1 MLPSFSTPATSC
13 SLSACR
19 ASRVDQG
26 VTAAA
31 AGCRGRNADP
41 PLLRISFP
49 PSAPSAWK
57 VTSQESATK
66 PLTFT
71 FVPSIGRLP
80 THFEVV
86 DVSKFLVTIPDEPR
100 DLSNQEII
108 NKSNTGSDE
117 LALKSGARQER
128 VSSVCTDSTRTA
140 FQAPG
145 CNSSEGEMQEN
156 DLFKAEFIL
165 ITDSGDEDEVATA
178 SNNVHRPSN
187 GYGPI
192 SAQLLAT
199 SHVSP
204 GTGAGKPPGDGHVP
218 GAALFHST
226 ADPQKHQLISTLS
239 TSDHLSS
246 KQHAVHLIS
255 PTNQKVVCG
264 AMVNLNQASSLED
277 SRNNWQS
284 ATGFSKQ
291 DSSLYFQSASHS
303 SPPSMSK
310 ISSSASNSCYSTPR
324 LYDNLQTSNLYTSGC
339 VCKLGDFTTSS
350 VPAKSPSLSP
360 DPPRSAEIQGSSS
373 QSLSPSYSKRLNAL
387 SPVPGHIITHSLSPS
402 PKPLSPPSLY
412 GSSSTVCS
420 INEPCTQMSSRGN
433 LAKSGIRSPLPTRL
447 TLLTAIL
454 RSGSSQRRPLSP
466 ASCPTFSPCS
476 LGSSTLALDQK
487 SKTTPP
493 TLKKSLS
500 SPPIRPDSPSR
511 EEYWLSGWARH
522 LPLLSKP
529 HPTPRARSLSPKKHL
544 PVGILPL
551 DSQSPL
557 SSPVSSHKK
566 SVASPGLQS
575 MLPRPC
581 APAPSSLAHPTSPS
595 PEGLQ
600 YAASRSRAPQKSQR
614 VHTYS
619 PIFTCQSYPLLS
631 STSLSGVFSP
641 TLEKHSS
648 PSPSL
653 LHSASRSKSD
663 SSQMSVQEMSAS
675 SPTPSS
681 VSKQWSLSRPHST
694 PLVPQTGNIN
704 SHPLQ
709 LNSSLVHKNY
719 RSNSSFPRPEQSA
732 TSPVLK
738 CRSPVTDKSPG
749 TLPSR
754 PRELT
759 APQSFSL
766 PPDHENI
773 KPKQYKIKTNY
784 KTFAAI
790 PTNTLLME
798 QKALE
803 EPAKTA
809 SVTEG
814 PALDT
819 HSEMCSPAQLRQ
831 QTEEL
836 CAVIDQVLQD
846 PLTMRRCESSPS
858 FLQMSTESDVGKAST
873 ALQRAAGRET
883 RYTKPGVIRPVLV
896 KGKSAQQKEEPYQ
909 PNPFKKYLEE
919 ISDQDVEQE
928 TALLHPLYPTKLI
941 PPTKSPLR
949 PPSVS
954 LADCLKPGPF
964 SHLSS
969 IMYDVHENPYSPYS
983 HNSLYNKPSHP
994 IVPIP
999 ENETLSSKEV
1009 ANERS
1014 SV

>member
-1 MLPSFSTPATSC
+1 MELEKHERKVS
-13 SLSACR
+13 
-19 ASRVDQG
+19 G
-26 VTAAA
+26 
-31 AGCRGRNADP
+31 RGA
-41 PLLRISFP
+41 LEE
-49 PSAPSAWK
+49 K
-57 VTSQESATK
+57 QTVTSQDSGTK

-86 DVSKFLVTIPDEPR
+86 DVSKFLVTIPEDPK

-108 NKSNTGSDE
+108 NKSNTVSDE
-117 LALKSGARQER
+117 LALKSGAKQDC
-128 VSSVCTDSTRTA
+128 VSTIHTDNTRTP
-140 FQAPG
+140 FQFLG
-145 CNSSEGEMQEN
+145 RNSSKGEMQEN

-165 ITDSGDEDEVATA
+165 ITDSGDEDEVTA
-178 SNNVHRPSN
+178 VSNNIHQPSN

-218 GAALFHST
+218 GATLSHST

-246 KQHAVHLIS
+246 KTPAVHLIS

-291 DSSLYFQSASHS
+291 DSSLYFQSASRS

-324 LYDNLQTSNLYTSGC
+324 LYDNLQAPSVYTPVC
-339 VCKLGDFTTSS
+339 VCKTGDSATSS

-360 DPPRSAEIQGSSS
+360 DPPCSAEIQGSSA
-373 QSLSPSYSKRLNAL
+373 QLLSPSSSKRLNAL
-387 SPVPGHIITHSLSPS
+387 SPVPVHIITHSLSPS

-412 GSSSTVCS
+412 GSSSTICS
-420 INEPCTQMSSRGN
+420 TNEPCTQMSSRGN
-433 LAKSGIRSPLPTRL
+433 LAKSGVRSPLPTRL

-466 ASCPTFSPCS
+466 ASCPTFSPSS
-476 LGSSTLALDQK
+476 LGSSMLAIDQK

-493 TLKKSLS
+493 TPKKSVS

-511 EEYWLSGWARH
+511 EEYWLSGWAQH
-522 LPLLSKP
+522 LPLPSKP
-529 HPTPRARSLSPKKHL
+529 HLTPRARSLSPKKHL
-544 PVGILPL
+544 PVGMLSP
-551 DSQSPL
+551 DSPSPL
-557 SSPVSSHKK
+557 SSPVSSRRK
-566 SVASPGLQS
+566 SVASSGLQS
-575 MLPRPC
+575 TLPPPC
-581 APAPSSLAHPTSPS
+581 PPALSSLAHPTSPS
-595 PEGLQ
+595 PEGMH
-600 YAASRSRAPQKSQR
+600 YATSRSRGPQKSQR

-619 PIFTCQSYPLLS
+619 PIFTCRSYPLLS
-631 STSLSGVFSP
+631 STSLSSVFSP

-648 PSPSL
+648 PSSSL
-653 LHSASRSKSD
+653 SRSASRSKSD
-663 SSQMSVQEMSAS
+663 SSQTSVQEVSAS
-675 SPTPSS
+675 SPTHSS
-681 VSKQWSLSRPHST
+681 VSKQCSLSRPHST
-694 PLVPQTGNIN
+694 PPVPQTGNIS

-709 LNSSLVHKNY
+709 INSALVHKNY
-719 RSNSSFPRPEQSA
+719 RSNSSSPRPEQSA

-738 CRSPVTDKSPG
+738 CRSPVSDKSPG

-759 APQSFSL
+759 SPQSFSL
-766 PPDHENI
+766 LPDHENI
-773 KPKQYKIKTNY
+773 KPK
-784 KTFAAI
+784 
-790 PTNTLLME
+790 
-798 QKALE
+798 ALE
-803 EPAKTA
+803 EPTKTA

-814 PALDT
+814 TALDT
-819 HSEMCSPAQLRQ
+819 HSEMCSPAHLRQ

-858 FLQMSTESDVGKAST
+858 FLQMSTESDVGKIST
-873 ALQRAAGRET
+873 TLQRAAGRET
-883 RYTKPGVIRPVLV
+883 RYANLYKSAPMVSESQMTKPGVIRPVLV

-919 ISDQDVEQE
+919 ISDKDTEQV
-928 TALLHPLYPTKLI
+928 T
-941 PPTKSPLR
+941 
-949 PPSVS
+949 
-954 LADCLKPGPF
+954 
-964 SHLSS
+964 
-969 IMYDVHENPYSPYS
+969 
-983 HNSLYNKPSHP
+983 
-994 IVPIP
+994 
-999 ENETLSSKEV
+999 
-1009 ANERS
+1009 NERG

>member
-1 MLPSFSTPATSC
+1 MELGKHERKVS
-13 SLSACR
+13 
-19 ASRVDQG
+19 
-26 VTAAA
+26 
-31 AGCRGRNADP
+31 GREA
-41 PLLRISFP
+41 LEE
-49 PSAPSAWK
+49 K
-57 VTSQESATK
+57 QTVTSQESGTK

-86 DVSKFLVTIPDEPR
+86 DVSKFLVTIPDEPK
-100 DLSNQEII
+100 DLNNQEII
-108 NKSNTGSDE
+108 NKSNVVSGE
-117 LALKSGARQER
+117 LALKSGARQDC
-128 VSSVCTDSTRTA
+128 VPAICTDSTRTA
-140 FQAPG
+140 FQSPG
-145 CNSSEGEMQEN
+145 CNSSKGEMQEN

-165 ITDSGDEDEVATA
+165 ITDSGDEDEVAAA
-178 SNNVHRPSN
+178 SNNIHLPSN

-192 SAQLLAT
+192 SAQLLAA

-204 GTGAGKPPGDGHVP
+204 GTGAGKPPGNGHVP
-218 GAALFHST
+218 GAALSHST
-226 ADPQKHQLISTLS
+226 ADLQKHQLISTLS

-246 KQHAVHLIS
+246 KPPAVHLIS

-264 AMVNLNQASSLED
+264 AMVKLNQASSLED

-303 SPPSMSK
+303 SPSSMSK

-324 LYDNLQTSNLYTSGC
+324 LYDNLQTPSRYTPGC
-339 VCKLGDFTTSS
+339 VCKMGDFTTSS
-350 VPAKSPSLSP
+350 IPAKSSSLSP
-360 DPPRSAEIQGSSS
+360 DPPRSAEIQGSSA
-373 QSLSPSYSKRLNAL
+373 QPLSHSSSKILNAL
-387 SPVPGHIITHSLSPS
+387 PPVPVHIIRHSLSPS

-412 GSSSTVCS
+412 GSSSTICS

-433 LAKSGIRSPLPTRL
+433 LAKSRVRSPLPTRL

-466 ASCPTFSPCS
+466 ASCPTFSPSS
-476 LGSSTLALDQK
+476 LGSSTLAIDQK

-493 TLKKSLS
+493 TPKKSVS

-522 LPLLSKP
+522 LPLPSKP
-529 HPTPRARSLSPKKHL
+529 HPAPRARSLSPKKHL
-544 PVGILPL
+544 PVRTLSP
-551 DSQSPL
+551 DFRSPL
-557 SSPVSSHKK
+557 SSPVSSHRK

-575 MLPRPC
+575 TLPPPC
-581 APAPSSLAHPTSPS
+581 APAPSFLAHPTSPS
-595 PEGLQ
+595 PEGLR
-600 YAASRSRAPQKSQR
+600 YAASRSQAPQKSQR

-619 PIFTCQSYPLLS
+619 PIFTCRSYPLLS

-663 SSQMSVQEMSAS
+663 SSQMSIQEMNVS

-681 VSKQWSLSRPHST
+681 VSKQWSLSQPYST
-694 PLVPQTGNIN
+694 PPVPQTGNN
-704 SHPLQ
+704 NFHPLQ
-709 LNSSLVHKNY
+709 LNSSSAHTDC
-719 RSNSSFPRPEQSA
+719 RSNSSSPRPEQSA
-732 TSPVLK
+732 TSLVLK
-738 CRSPVTDKSPG
+738 CKSPVSDKSPG

-759 APQSFSL
+759 SPQSFSL

-773 KPKQYKIKTNY
+773 KPKQYKIKTSY
-784 KTFAAI
+784 KAFAAI

-803 EPAKTA
+803 EPAKSA
-809 SVTEG
+809 SMTEG
-814 PALDT
+814 TALDT

-858 FLQMSTESDVGKAST
+858 FLQMSTESDVGKVST
-873 ALQRAAGRET
+873 TLQRAAGRET
-883 RYTKPGVIRPVLV
+883 RYANLYKSAPMVTESQLTKPGVIRPVLV

-919 ISDQDVEQE
+919 ISDQDIEQ
-928 TALLHPLYPTKLI
+928 
-941 PPTKSPLR
+941 
-949 PPSVS
+949 
-954 LADCLKPGPF
+954 
-964 SHLSS
+964 
-969 IMYDVHENPYSPYS
+969 
-983 HNSLYNKPSHP
+983 PSHP

-1009 ANERS
+1009 ANERG

>member
-1 MLPSFSTPATSC
+1 MELEKHERKVS
-13 SLSACR
+13 
-19 ASRVDQG
+19 G
-26 VTAAA
+26 
-31 AGCRGRNADP
+31 RGA
-41 PLLRISFP
+41 LEE
-49 PSAPSAWK
+49 K
-57 VTSQESATK
+57 QTVTSQDSGTK

-86 DVSKFLVTIPDEPR
+86 DVSKFLVTIPEDPK

-108 NKSNTGSDE
+108 NKSNTVSDE
-117 LALKSGARQER
+117 LALKSGAKQDC
-128 VSSVCTDSTRTA
+128 VSTIHTDNTRTP
-140 FQAPG
+140 FQFLG
-145 CNSSEGEMQEN
+145 RNSSKGEMQEN

-165 ITDSGDEDEVATA
+165 ITDSGDEDEVTA
-178 SNNVHRPSN
+178 VSNNIHQPSN

-218 GAALFHST
+218 GATLSHST

-246 KQHAVHLIS
+246 KTPAVHLIS

-291 DSSLYFQSASHS
+291 DSSLYFQSASRS

-324 LYDNLQTSNLYTSGC
+324 LYDNLQAPSVYTPVC
-339 VCKLGDFTTSS
+339 VCKTGDSATSS

-360 DPPRSAEIQGSSS
+360 DPPCSAEIQGSSA
-373 QSLSPSYSKRLNAL
+373 QLLSPSSSKRLNAL
-387 SPVPGHIITHSLSPS
+387 SPVPVHIITHSLSPS

-412 GSSSTVCS
+412 GSSSTICS
-420 INEPCTQMSSRGN
+420 TNEPCTQMSSRGN
-433 LAKSGIRSPLPTRL
+433 LAKSGVRSPLPTRL

-466 ASCPTFSPCS
+466 ASCPTFSPSS
-476 LGSSTLALDQK
+476 LGSSMLAIDQK

-493 TLKKSLS
+493 TPKKSVS

-511 EEYWLSGWARH
+511 EEYWLSGWAQH
-522 LPLLSKP
+522 LPLPSKP
-529 HPTPRARSLSPKKHL
+529 HLTPRARSLSPKKHL
-544 PVGILPL
+544 PVGMLSP
-551 DSQSPL
+551 DSPSPL
-557 SSPVSSHKK
+557 SSPVSSRRK
-566 SVASPGLQS
+566 SVASSGLQS
-575 MLPRPC
+575 TLPPPC
-581 APAPSSLAHPTSPS
+581 PPALSSLAHPTSPS
-595 PEGLQ
+595 PEGMH
-600 YAASRSRAPQKSQR
+600 YATSRSRGPQKSQR

-619 PIFTCQSYPLLS
+619 PIFTCRSYPLLS
-631 STSLSGVFSP
+631 STSLSSVFSP

-648 PSPSL
+648 PSSSL
-653 LHSASRSKSD
+653 SRSASRSKSD
-663 SSQMSVQEMSAS
+663 SSQTSVQEVSAS
-675 SPTPSS
+675 SPTHSS
-681 VSKQWSLSRPHST
+681 VSKQCSLSRPHST
-694 PLVPQTGNIN
+694 PPVPQTGNIS

-709 LNSSLVHKNY
+709 INSALVHKNY
-719 RSNSSFPRPEQSA
+719 RSNSSSPRPEQSA

-738 CRSPVTDKSPG
+738 CRSPVSDKSPG

-759 APQSFSL
+759 SPQSFSL
-766 PPDHENI
+766 LPDHENI
-773 KPKQYKIKTNY
+773 KPKQYKIKTSY
-784 KTFAAI
+784 KAFAAI

-803 EPAKTA
+803 EPTKTA

-814 PALDT
+814 TALDT
-819 HSEMCSPAQLRQ
+819 HSEMCSPAHLRQ

-858 FLQMSTESDVGKAST
+858 FLQMSTESDVGKIST
-873 ALQRAAGRET
+873 TLQRAAGRET
-883 RYTKPGVIRPVLV
+883 RYANLYKSAPMVSESQMTKPGVIRPVLV

-919 ISDQDVEQE
+919 ISDKDTEQV
-928 TALLHPLYPTKLI
+928 T
-941 PPTKSPLR
+941 
-949 PPSVS
+949 
-954 LADCLKPGPF
+954 
-964 SHLSS
+964 
-969 IMYDVHENPYSPYS
+969 
-983 HNSLYNKPSHP
+983 
-994 IVPIP
+994 
-999 ENETLSSKEV
+999 
-1009 ANERS
+1009 NERG

>member
-1 MLPSFSTPATSC
+1 MELEKHERKVS
-13 SLSACR
+13 
-19 ASRVDQG
+19 G
-26 VTAAA
+26 
-31 AGCRGRNADP
+31 RGA
-41 PLLRISFP
+41 LEE
-49 PSAPSAWK
+49 K
-57 VTSQESATK
+57 QTVTSQDSGTK

-86 DVSKFLVTIPDEPR
+86 DVSKFLVTIPEDPK

-108 NKSNTGSDE
+108 NKSNTVSDE
-117 LALKSGARQER
+117 LALKSGAKQDC
-128 VSSVCTDSTRTA
+128 VSTIHTDNTRTP
-140 FQAPG
+140 FQFLG
-145 CNSSEGEMQEN
+145 RNSSKGEMQEN

-165 ITDSGDEDEVATA
+165 ITDSGDEDEVTA
-178 SNNVHRPSN
+178 VSNNIHQPSN

-218 GAALFHST
+218 GATLSHST

-246 KQHAVHLIS
+246 KTPAVHLIS

-291 DSSLYFQSASHS
+291 DSSLYFQSASRS

-324 LYDNLQTSNLYTSGC
+324 LYDNLQAPSVYTPVC
-339 VCKLGDFTTSS
+339 VCKTGDSATSS

-360 DPPRSAEIQGSSS
+360 DPPCSAEIQGSSA
-373 QSLSPSYSKRLNAL
+373 QLLSPSSSKRLNAL
-387 SPVPGHIITHSLSPS
+387 SPVPVHIITHSLSPS

-412 GSSSTVCS
+412 GSSSTICS
-420 INEPCTQMSSRGN
+420 TNEPCTQMSSRGN
-433 LAKSGIRSPLPTRL
+433 LAKSGVRSPLPTRL

-466 ASCPTFSPCS
+466 ASCPTFSPSS
-476 LGSSTLALDQK
+476 LGSSMLAIDQK

-493 TLKKSLS
+493 TPKKSVS

-511 EEYWLSGWARH
+511 EEYWLSGWAQH
-522 LPLLSKP
+522 LPLPSKP
-529 HPTPRARSLSPKKHL
+529 HLTPRARSLSPKKHL
-544 PVGILPL
+544 PVGMLSP
-551 DSQSPL
+551 DSPSPL
-557 SSPVSSHKK
+557 SSPVSSRRK
-566 SVASPGLQS
+566 SVASSGLQS
-575 MLPRPC
+575 TLPPPC
-581 APAPSSLAHPTSPS
+581 PPALSSLAHPTSPS
-595 PEGLQ
+595 PEGMH
-600 YAASRSRAPQKSQR
+600 YATSRSRGPQKSQR

-619 PIFTCQSYPLLS
+619 PIFTCRSYPLLS
-631 STSLSGVFSP
+631 STSLSSVFSP

-648 PSPSL
+648 PSSSL
-653 LHSASRSKSD
+653 SRSASRSKSD
-663 SSQMSVQEMSAS
+663 SSQTSVQEVSAS
-675 SPTPSS
+675 SPTHSS
-681 VSKQWSLSRPHST
+681 VSKQCSLSRPHST
-694 PLVPQTGNIN
+694 PPVPQTGNIS

-709 LNSSLVHKNY
+709 INSALVHKNY
-719 RSNSSFPRPEQSA
+719 RSNSSSPRPEQSA

-738 CRSPVTDKSPG
+738 CRSPVSDKSPG

-759 APQSFSL
+759 SPQSFSL
-766 PPDHENI
+766 LPDHENI
-773 KPKQYKIKTNY
+773 KPK
-784 KTFAAI
+784 
-790 PTNTLLME
+790 
-798 QKALE
+798 ALE
-803 EPAKTA
+803 EPTKTA

-814 PALDT
+814 TALDT
-819 HSEMCSPAQLRQ
+819 HSEMCSPAHLRQ

-858 FLQMSTESDVGKAST
+858 FLQMSTESDVGKIST
-873 ALQRAAGRET
+873 TLQRAAGRET
-883 RYTKPGVIRPVLV
+883 RYANLYKSAPMVSESQMTKPGVIRPVLV

-919 ISDQDVEQE
+919 ISDKDTEQE

-941 PPTKSPLR
+941 PSTKSPLR

-954 LADCLKPGPF
+954 LADCLNPGPF

-969 IMYDVHENPYSPYS
+969 ITCDVHENPYSPYS

-1009 ANERS
+1009 TNERG

>member
-1 MLPSFSTPATSC
+1 MELGKHE
-13 SLSACR
+13 R
-19 ASRVDQG
+19 
-26 VTAAA
+26 
-31 AGCRGRNADP
+31 
-41 PLLRISFP
+41 
-49 PSAPSAWK
+49 K
-57 VTSQESATK
+57 VSEREALEEKQTVNSQESGTK

-86 DVSKFLVTIPDEPR
+86 DVSKFLVTIPDEPK

-108 NKSNTGSDE
+108 NKSNAVSDE
-117 LALKSGARQER
+117 LALKSRARQDC
-128 VSSVCTDSTRTA
+128 VSTVHTDSILTA
-140 FQAPG
+140 FQSPG
-145 CNSSEGEMQEN
+145 CNSSKGEMQEN

-165 ITDSGDEDEVATA
+165 ITDSGDEDEVAAA
-178 SNNVHRPSN
+178 SNNVRQPSN

-204 GTGAGKPPGDGHVP
+204 GMGTGKTPGDGHVP
-218 GAALFHST
+218 GAVLSHST
-226 ADPQKHQLISTLS
+226 AEPHKRQLISTLS

-246 KQHAVHLIS
+246 KPPAVHLIS

-264 AMVNLNQASSLED
+264 AMGNLNQASSLED

-284 ATGFSKQ
+284 AAGFSKQ
-291 DSSLYFQSASHS
+291 DLSLYFQSASHS

-310 ISSSASNSCYSTPR
+310 ISSASNSCYSTPQ
-324 LYDNLQTSNLYTSGC
+324 LYDNLQTHSLYTSGC
-339 VCKLGDFTTSS
+339 VCKMGDFTTSS

-360 DPPRSAEIQGSSS
+360 DPRCSAEIQGSSA
-373 QSLSPSYSKRLNAL
+373 QPLSPSSSKTLNAL
-387 SPVPGHIITHSLSPS
+387 SPVPVHIITHSLSPS

-412 GSSSTVCS
+412 GSSSTICS

-433 LAKSGIRSPLPTRL
+433 LAKSGVRSPLPTRL

-466 ASCPTFSPCS
+466 ASCPTFSPSS
-476 LGSSTLALDQK
+476 LGSSTLAIDQK
-487 SKTTPP
+487 SKSTSPIP
-493 TLKKSLS
+493 QKSVS
-500 SPPIRPDSPSR
+500 SPPISPDSPSR
-511 EEYWLSGWARH
+511 DEYWLSGWAQH
-522 LPLLSKP
+522 LPLPSKP

-544 PVGILPL
+544 PVGTLSP
-551 DSQSPL
+551 DSRSPL
-557 SSPVSSHKK
+557 SFPVSSHRKP
-566 SVASPGLQS
+566 VASPGLQS
-575 MLPRPC
+575 TLPRPC

-595 PEGLQ
+595 PEGLR
-600 YAASRSRAPQKSQR
+600 YAAARSQAPQKSQR

-619 PIFTCQSYPLLS
+619 PIFTCRSYPLLS
-631 STSLSGVFSP
+631 STSLSGIFSP

-653 LHSASRSKSD
+653 LHSPSRSKSD
-663 SSQMSVQEMSAS
+663 SSQTSVQEMSTS

-681 VSKQWSLSRPHST
+681 VSKQCSLSQPPST
-694 PLVPQTGNIN
+694 PPVPQTGNIN

-709 LNSSLVHKNY
+709 LNSSLVHTNY
-719 RSNSSFPRPEQSA
+719 RSNSCSPRPEQSA

-738 CRSPVTDKSPG
+738 CRSPVSDKSPG

-759 APQSFSL
+759 SPQSFSL
-766 PPDHENI
+766 PPAHENI
-773 KPKQYKIKTNY
+773 KPKQYKIKTSY
-784 KTFAAI
+784 KAFAAI

-803 EPAKTA
+803 EPAKTP

-814 PALDT
+814 TVLDT

-858 FLQMSTESDVGKAST
+858 FLQMSTESDVGKVST
-873 ALQRAAGRET
+873 TLQRAAGRET
-883 RYTKPGVIRPVLV
+883 RYANLYKSAPMVTESQLTKPGVIRPVLV
-896 KGKSAQQKEEPYQ
+896 KGKNAQQKEEPYQ

-919 ISDQDVEQE
+919 ISPQDIEQE

-949 PPSVS
+949 PSSVS
-954 LADCLKPGPF
+954 LADCLNPGPF

-969 IMYDVHENPYSPYS
+969 ITYDVHENPYSPYS
-983 HNSLYNKPSHP
+983 HNSLYNK
-994 IVPIP
+994 
-999 ENETLSSKEV
+999 V
-1009 ANERS
+1009 ANERG

>member
-1 MLPSFSTPATSC
+1 MELGKHERKVSGREALEEKQT
-13 SLSACR
+13 
-19 ASRVDQG
+19 
-26 VTAAA
+26 VT
-31 AGCRGRNADP
+31 
-41 PLLRISFP
+41 
-49 PSAPSAWK
+49 
-57 VTSQESATK
+57 TQESGTK

-80 THFEVV
+80 TRFEVV
-86 DVSKFLVTIPDEPR
+86 DVSKFLVTIPDEPK

-108 NKSNTGSDE
+108 NKANTVSGE
-117 LALKSGARQER
+117 LALKSGARQDC
-128 VSSVCTDSTRTA
+128 VSVVSTDSTQTA
-140 FQAPG
+140 FQSQG
-145 CNSSEGEMQEN
+145 CNSSKGDMQEN

-165 ITDSGDEDEVATA
+165 ITDSGDEDEAAAA

-199 SHVSP
+199 SHISP
-204 GTGAGKPPGDGHVP
+204 GTGAEKPPGDGHVP
-218 GAALFHST
+218 GAALPHST
-226 ADPQKHQLISTLS
+226 ADLQKHQLISTLS

-246 KQHAVHLIS
+246 KPPAVRLIS
-255 PTNQKVVCG
+255 PTNQKIVCG

-277 SRNNWQS
+277 SHNNWQS
-284 ATGFSKQ
+284 AITFSKQ
-291 DSSLYFQSASHS
+291 DSCLYFQPASHS
-303 SPPSMSK
+303 SPLSMSK
-310 ISSSASNSCYSTPR
+310 ISSSASNCCYSTPR
-324 LYDNLQTSNLYTSGC
+324 LYDNLQTPSLYTPGC
-339 VCKLGDFTTSS
+339 ICKMGDFTTSS

-360 DPPRSAEIQGSSS
+360 DPPCSAETQGSSA
-373 QSLSPSYSKRLNAL
+373 QPLSSSSSKRLNAL
-387 SPVPGHIITHSLSPS
+387 SPVPVHILTHSLSPS

-412 GSSSTVCS
+412 GSSSTICS
-420 INEPCTQMSSRGN
+420 LNEPCTKMSSTGN
-433 LAKSGIRSPLPTRL
+433 LAKSGVRSPLPTRL

-466 ASCPTFSPCS
+466 ASCCTFSPSS
-476 LGSSTLALDQK
+476 LGSSTLAIDQK
-487 SKTTPP
+487 SETTPP
-493 TLKKSLS
+493 THKKAVS

-511 EEYWLSGWARH
+511 EEYWLSGWGQH
-522 LPLLSKP
+522 LPLPSKP
-529 HPTPRARSLSPKKHL
+529 RSTPRARSLSPKKHL
-544 PVGILPL
+544 PVRTLSP
-551 DSQSPL
+551 DSRTAL
-557 SSPVSSHKK
+557 SSPVSSHRK

-575 MLPRPC
+575 TLPRPC
-581 APAPSSLAHPTSPS
+581 APAPFSLAHPTSPP

-600 YAASRSRAPQKSQR
+600 YAASRSRAPQKSRR

-631 STSLSGVFSP
+631 STSLSGIFSP

-663 SSQMSVQEMSAS
+663 SSQTSVQETSAS

-681 VSKQWSLSRPHST
+681 VSEQWSLSRPHST
-694 PLVPQTGNIN
+694 PPVPQTGNIN

-709 LNSSLVHKNY
+709 RNSSLVHTNY

-738 CRSPVTDKSPG
+738 CRSPVSDKSPG

-759 APQSFSL
+759 SPQSFTL
-766 PPDHENI
+766 HPDHENI
-773 KPKQYKIKTNY
+773 KPKHKIKTSY
-784 KTFAAI
+784 KAFAAI

-803 EPAKTA
+803 EPTKTA

-814 PALDT
+814 TALDT

-858 FLQMSTESDVGKAST
+858 FLQMSMESDVGKVST
-873 ALQRAAGRET
+873 TLQRAAGRET
-883 RYTKPGVIRPVLV
+883 RYANLYKSAPMVTESQLTKPGVIRPVLV

-919 ISDQDVEQE
+919 ISDQEIEQ
-928 TALLHPLYPTKLI
+928 
-941 PPTKSPLR
+941 
-949 PPSVS
+949 
-954 LADCLKPGPF
+954 
-964 SHLSS
+964 
-969 IMYDVHENPYSPYS
+969 
-983 HNSLYNKPSHP
+983 PSHP
-994 IVPIP
+994 IVPIA

-1009 ANERS
+1009 ANERG

>member
-1 MLPSFSTPATSC
+1 MDLGKHE
-13 SLSACR
+13 R
-19 ASRVDQG
+19 
-26 VTAAA
+26 
-31 AGCRGRNADP
+31 
-41 PLLRISFP
+41 
-49 PSAPSAWK
+49 K
-57 VTSQESATK
+57 VSEREALEEKQMVNSQESGTK

-86 DVSKFLVTIPDEPR
+86 DVSKFLVTIPDEPK

-108 NKSNTGSDE
+108 NKSNAVSDE
-117 LALKSGARQER
+117 LALKSGARQDC
-128 VSSVCTDSTRTA
+128 VSTVHTDSILTA
-140 FQAPG
+140 FQSPG
-145 CNSSEGEMQEN
+145 CNPSKGEMQEN

-165 ITDSGDEDEVATA
+165 ITDSGDEDEVAAA
-178 SNNVHRPSN
+178 SNNIRQPSN

-204 GTGAGKPPGDGHVP
+204 GMGPGKTPGDGHVP
-218 GAALFHST
+218 GAVLSHST
-226 ADPQKHQLISTLS
+226 ADPHKRQLISTLS

-246 KQHAVHLIS
+246 KPPAVHLIS
-255 PTNQKVVCG
+255 PANQKVVCG
-264 AMVNLNQASSLED
+264 AMGNLNQASSLED

-284 ATGFSKQ
+284 AAGFSKQ
-291 DSSLYFQSASHS
+291 DLSLYFQSASHS

-310 ISSSASNSCYSTPR
+310 ISSSASNSCYSTPQ
-324 LYDNLQTSNLYTSGC
+324 LYDNLQTHSLYTSGC
-339 VCKLGDFTTSS
+339 VCKMGDFTTSS

-360 DPPRSAEIQGSSS
+360 DPRCSAEIQGSSA
-373 QSLSPSYSKRLNAL
+373 QPLSPSSSKTLNAL
-387 SPVPGHIITHSLSPS
+387 SPVPVHIITHSLSPS

-412 GSSSTVCS
+412 GSSSTICS

-433 LAKSGIRSPLPTRL
+433 LAKSGVRSPLPTRL

-466 ASCPTFSPCS
+466 ASCPTFSPSS
-476 LGSSTLALDQK
+476 LGSSTLTIDQK
-487 SKTTPP
+487 SKTTSP
-493 TLKKSLS
+493 TPQKSVS
-500 SPPIRPDSPSR
+500 SPPISPDSPSR
-511 EEYWLSGWARH
+511 EEYWLSGWAQH
-522 LPLLSKP
+522 LPLSSKP

-544 PVGILPL
+544 PVRTLSP
-551 DSQSPL
+551 DSRSPL
-557 SSPVSSHKK
+557 SFPVSSHRKP
-566 SVASPGLQS
+566 VASPGLQS
-575 MLPRPC
+575 TLPRPC
-581 APAPSSLAHPTSPS
+581 APAPSSLARPTSPS
-595 PEGLQ
+595 PEGLR
-600 YAASRSRAPQKSQR
+600 YAASRSQAPQKSQR

-619 PIFTCQSYPLLS
+619 PIFTCRSYPLLS
-631 STSLSGVFSP
+631 STSLSGIFSP

-653 LHSASRSKSD
+653 LHSASRPRSD
-663 SSQMSVQEMSAS
+663 SSQTSVQEMSAS

-681 VSKQWSLSRPHST
+681 VSKQWCLSQPPST
-694 PLVPQTGNIN
+694 PPVPQTGNIN

-709 LNSSLVHKNY
+709 LNSSLVHTNY
-719 RSNSSFPRPEQSA
+719 RSNSSSPRPEQSA
-732 TSPVLK
+732 TSLVLK
-738 CRSPVTDKSPG
+738 CRSPVSDKSPG

-759 APQSFSL
+759 SPQSFSL
-766 PPDHENI
+766 PPAHENI
-773 KPKQYKIKTNY
+773 KPKQYKIKTSY
-784 KTFAAI
+784 KAFAAI

-814 PALDT
+814 TALDT

-858 FLQMSTESDVGKAST
+858 FLQMSTESDVGKVST

-883 RYTKPGVIRPVLV
+883 RYANLYKSAPMVTESQLTKPGVIRPVLV

-919 ISDQDVEQE
+919 ISDQDIEQ
-928 TALLHPLYPTKLI
+928 
-941 PPTKSPLR
+941 
-949 PPSVS
+949 
-954 LADCLKPGPF
+954 
-964 SHLSS
+964 
-969 IMYDVHENPYSPYS
+969 
-983 HNSLYNKPSHP
+983 PSHP

-1009 ANERS
+1009 ANERG

>member
-1 MLPSFSTPATSC
+1 MELEKHERKVS
-13 SLSACR
+13 
-19 ASRVDQG
+19 G
-26 VTAAA
+26 
-31 AGCRGRNADP
+31 RGA
-41 PLLRISFP
+41 LEE
-49 PSAPSAWK
+49 K
-57 VTSQESATK
+57 QTVTSQDSGTK

-86 DVSKFLVTIPDEPR
+86 DVSKFLVTIPEDPK

-108 NKSNTGSDE
+108 NKSNTVSDE
-117 LALKSGARQER
+117 LALKSGAKQDC
-128 VSSVCTDSTRTA
+128 VSTIHTDNTRTP
-140 FQAPG
+140 FQFLG
-145 CNSSEGEMQEN
+145 RNSSKGEMQEN

-165 ITDSGDEDEVATA
+165 ITDSGDEDEVTA
-178 SNNVHRPSN
+178 VSNNIHQPSN

-218 GAALFHST
+218 GATLSHST

-246 KQHAVHLIS
+246 KTPAVHLIS

-291 DSSLYFQSASHS
+291 DSSLYFQSASRS

-324 LYDNLQTSNLYTSGC
+324 LYDNLQAPSVYTPVC
-339 VCKLGDFTTSS
+339 VCKTGDSATSS

-360 DPPRSAEIQGSSS
+360 DPPCSAEIQGSSA
-373 QSLSPSYSKRLNAL
+373 QLLSPSSSKRLNAL
-387 SPVPGHIITHSLSPS
+387 SPVPVHIITHSLSPS

-412 GSSSTVCS
+412 GSSSTICS
-420 INEPCTQMSSRGN
+420 TNEPCTQMSSRGN
-433 LAKSGIRSPLPTRL
+433 LAKSGVRSPLPTRL

-466 ASCPTFSPCS
+466 ASCPTFSPSS
-476 LGSSTLALDQK
+476 LGSSMLAIDQK

-493 TLKKSLS
+493 TPKKSVS

-511 EEYWLSGWARH
+511 EEYWLSGWAQH
-522 LPLLSKP
+522 LPLPSKP
-529 HPTPRARSLSPKKHL
+529 HLTPRARSLSPKKHL
-544 PVGILPL
+544 PVGMLSP
-551 DSQSPL
+551 DSPSPL
-557 SSPVSSHKK
+557 SSPVSSRRK
-566 SVASPGLQS
+566 SVASSGLQS
-575 MLPRPC
+575 TLPPPC
-581 APAPSSLAHPTSPS
+581 PPALSSLAHPTSPS
-595 PEGLQ
+595 PEGMH
-600 YAASRSRAPQKSQR
+600 YATSRSRGPQKSQR

-619 PIFTCQSYPLLS
+619 PIFTCRSYPLLS
-631 STSLSGVFSP
+631 STSLSSVFSP

-648 PSPSL
+648 PSSSL
-653 LHSASRSKSD
+653 SRSASRSKSD
-663 SSQMSVQEMSAS
+663 SSQTSVQEVSAS
-675 SPTPSS
+675 SPTHSS
-681 VSKQWSLSRPHST
+681 VSKQCSLSRPHST
-694 PLVPQTGNIN
+694 PPVPQTGNIS

-709 LNSSLVHKNY
+709 INSALVHKNY
-719 RSNSSFPRPEQSA
+719 RSNSSSPRPEQSA

-738 CRSPVTDKSPG
+738 CRSPVSDKSPG

-759 APQSFSL
+759 SPQSFSL
-766 PPDHENI
+766 LPDHENI
-773 KPKQYKIKTNY
+773 KPK
-784 KTFAAI
+784 
-790 PTNTLLME
+790 
-798 QKALE
+798 ALE
-803 EPAKTA
+803 EPTKTA

-814 PALDT
+814 TALDT
-819 HSEMCSPAQLRQ
+819 HSEMCSPAHLRQ

-858 FLQMSTESDVGKAST
+858 FLQMSTESDVGKIST
-873 ALQRAAGRET
+873 TLQRAAGRET
-883 RYTKPGVIRPVLV
+883 RYANLYKSAPMVSESQMTKPGVIRPVLV

-919 ISDQDVEQE
+919 ISDKDTEQ
-928 TALLHPLYPTKLI
+928 
-941 PPTKSPLR
+941 
-949 PPSVS
+949 
-954 LADCLKPGPF
+954 
-964 SHLSS
+964 
-969 IMYDVHENPYSPYS
+969 
-983 HNSLYNKPSHP
+983 PSHP

-1009 ANERS
+1009 TNERG

>member
-1 MLPSFSTPATSC
+1 MELGKHERKVSG
-13 SLSACR
+13 R
-19 ASRVDQG
+19 EASEEKQ
-26 VTAAA
+26 
-31 AGCRGRNADP
+31 
-41 PLLRISFP
+41 
-49 PSAPSAWK
+49 K
-57 VTSQESATK
+57 VTSQESGTK

-71 FVPSIGRLP
+71 FIPSIGRLP

-86 DVSKFLVTIPDEPR
+86 DISKFLVTIPEEPK
-100 DLSNQEII
+100 DLSKQEII
-108 NKSNTGSDE
+108 NKSNTVSDE
-117 LALKSGARQER
+117 LALKSGARQDC
-128 VSSVCTDSTRTA
+128 VSTVHTDSTGTA
-140 FQAPG
+140 FQSLG
-145 CNSSEGEMQEN
+145 HNSSKGEMQEN

-165 ITDSGDEDEVATA
+165 ITDSGDEDEVVAA
-178 SNNVHRPSN
+178 SNDTHRTPN

-204 GTGAGKPPGDGHVP
+204 DSGAGKPPGDGHIP
-218 GAALFHST
+218 GAALSHST
-226 ADPQKHQLISTLS
+226 ADLQKRQLISTLS
-239 TSDHLSS
+239 ISDHLSS
-246 KQHAVHLIS
+246 KPPAAHLIS
-255 PTNQKVVCG
+255 SANQNVACG

-277 SRNNWQS
+277 SHNNWQS

-291 DSSLYFQSASHS
+291 DSSLYFQSASRS

-310 ISSSASNSCYSTPR
+310 ISSPASNSCYSTSR
-324 LYDNLQTSNLYTSGC
+324 LYDNLQTPSPYTSGC
-339 VCKLGDFTTSS
+339 VCKMGDLTTSS

-360 DPPRSAEIQGSSS
+360 DPPRSAEIQGSSA
-373 QSLSPSYSKRLNAL
+373 QSSPLSSSKRSNAL
-387 SPVPGHIITHSLSPS
+387 SPVPVHIITHSLSPS
-402 PKPLSPPSLY
+402 PKPLSPPSLH
-412 GSSSTVCS
+412 GSSSTICS
-420 INEPCTQMSSRGN
+420 INEPCTQVSSRGN
-433 LAKSGIRSPLPTRL
+433 LAMSGVRSSLPTRL

-454 RSGSSQRRPLSP
+454 RSGSSQKRPLSP
-466 ASCPTFSPCS
+466 ASCPTFSPSS
-476 LGSSTLALDQK
+476 LGSSTLAIDQK

-493 TLKKSLS
+493 TPKKSVS

-511 EEYWLSGWARH
+511 EQYCLSGWARH
-522 LPLLSKP
+522 LPLPPKP
-529 HPTPRARSLSPKKHL
+529 RPTARVRSPSPKKHV
-544 PVGILPL
+544 PVRTLSPG
-551 DSQSPL
+551 SQSPL
-557 SSPVSSHKK
+557 SSPTSSHRK
-566 SVASPGLQS
+566 SAASPGLQS
-575 MLPRPC
+575 TRTPPC
-581 APAPSSLAHPTSPS
+581 APASSSPVHPASPS
-595 PEGLQ
+595 PEGLWC
-600 YAASRSRAPQKSQR
+600 AASRSRAPQQSQR

-619 PIFTCQSYPLLS
+619 PIFTCRSYPLLS
-631 STSLSGVFSP
+631 SARLSGISSP

-663 SSQMSVQEMSAS
+663 SSQRSVQEMSAS
-675 SPTPSS
+675 SPTPPS
-681 VSKQWSLSRPHST
+681 VSKHWSLSRPHST
-694 PLVPQTGNIN
+694 PLVLQTDVIN
-704 SHPLQ
+704 SRPLQ
-709 LNSSLVHKNY
+709 LNSSLVHTNY
-719 RSNSSFPRPEQSA
+719 RSNSSSPRPEQSA

-738 CRSPVTDKSPG
+738 CRSPVSDNSPG

-754 PRELT
+754 PRVLT
-759 APQSFSL
+759 SPQSFSL
-766 PPDHENI
+766 LPDHENI
-773 KPKQYKIKTNY
+773 KPKQYKIKTSY
-784 KTFAAI
+784 KAFAAI

-803 EPAKTA
+803 EPIKTA

-814 PALDT
+814 TALDT

-858 FLQMSTESDVGKAST
+858 FLQMSMESDVGKVSAT
-873 ALQRAAGRET
+873 LQRAAGRET
-883 RYTKPGVIRPVLV
+883 RYANLYKSAPVVTESQLTKPGVIRPVLV

-919 ISDQDVEQE
+919 ISDQDIEQK

-941 PPTKSPLR
+941 PTTKSPLC

-954 LADCLKPGPF
+954 LTDYLNPGPF

-969 IMYDVHENPYSPYS
+969 IMCDVHENPYSPYS
-983 HNSLYNKPSHP
+983 QSQLFIQIGEDQPSHP

-1009 ANERS
+1009 ANERG